1 MNNNTLSINTQSV
14 NNIKKQILEYK
25 KKLIEL
31 ENQLYE
37 YEKNQAIFNVDIL
50 ENLTLN
56 DNQKEIVHSDINN
69 ILVIACPGSGKTHT
83 LISRYIYQISKNII
97 KNDETIII
105 TFTKKSGMEL
115 TERLTNL
122 VPKHLPEYV
131 GSIHGYCYRILQKY
145 NNINYT
151 VLDETDTKEFIKNI
165 IDKHIPDTEIKPEL
179 DMKALIK
186 SKIFLIIENTFN
198 DYPIDIKKAIKKFKL
213 TEYYNIIN
221 NILNIYK
228 KNKTEMKLLDFND
241 LLVLFCKFIN
251 TKKAENYLSTVKN
264 IFFDEYQDVN
274 PIQNYILKILSKNAK
289 VMVVGDDSQAI
300 YKFRGSDI
308 KFIYDFE
315 KEFENTKQF
324 KLEINYRSTPS
335 IVNFCQNIIENNSK
349 QFKKDVKS
357 NQNEEGIKPRVI
369 GFESKKEQFDFIISD
384 IKDKLNSGESLKDM
398 VVLARKNYSLDEIEL
413 ELFSNNIKVIKSL
426 GISLLNK
433 SHIKDLLAFLTV
445 LVNDKSYLH
454 WKRIIA
460 LHPNVGMLT
469 ANNIID
475 LNSQNMLEN
484 ISNYINENNKT
495 NINTSL
501 IKLVEFYKKL
511 LMLSEKEKIKEIV
524 IYLEN
529 LMIMNKTKKIEEK
542 MYEINTLLNFFYLN
556 KNININDFINDLYLN
571 KEMDYV
577 EEKDTLFL
585 STVHGSKGLEWKY
598 VYLID
603 FNSKE
608 FPSIKS
614 KFYQDEFEEMEEERR
629 LFYVASSRAK
639 QYLNITYVYDYHPY
653 NFTTVSPLIKELNVN
668 NYISMNTDLSLI
680 KRTGII
686 SQDVKTYLNIVG
698 YKKLYD
704 LYKNIDYNYQNLNV
718 YLDIPKYLKN
728 SNNSII
734 IGNFMD
740 YLISKMIYNNLPD
753 IVNKFDL
760 NINNRHSFPKDL
772 YYKYIDHLEDW
783 KDNLDLFLKIA
794 SFEYKNKD
802 KLNDNLNLFL
812 LSENSVDYYKKLEI
826 KIINYIKSLKPKII
840 NCHYNL
846 TYGNIKAE
854 ADLLIQS
861 NNKSYLIEFK
871 TSNNEICNLQNIT
884 QCQLYSYLCHKKGIN
899 IDSIILINLMDGNI
913 HKLDISKDNSNICK
927 NVKKLI
933 YN

>member
-1 MNNNTLSINTQSV
+1 MVDIISL
-14 NNIKKQILEYK
+14 KKQILEYK
-25 KKLIEL
+25 KKVIEL

-37 YEKNQAIFNVDIL
+37 YEKNQAVFNIDIL

-56 DNQKEIVHSDINN
+56 DNQKEIVYSDNNN

-83 LISRYIYQISKNII
+83 LISRYMYQISKNII

-115 TERLTNL
+115 NERLSNTI
-122 VPKHLPEYV
+122 PKHLPEYV

-151 VLDETDTKEFIKNI
+151 VLDESDSKDLVKNI
-165 IDKHIPDTEIKPEL
+165 IDNMQSIDNNIIDNNIIDEIK
-179 DMKALIK
+179 ALLK
-186 SKIFLIIENTFN
+186 TKIFLIMENSFN
-198 DYPIDIKKAIKKFKL
+198 NYPIDIKSAIKKFKL
-213 TEYYNIIN
+213 TEYTSIIN
-221 NILNIYK
+221 NILTTYK
-228 KNKTEMKLLDFND
+228 DTKKKMKLLDFND
-241 LLVLFCKFIN
+241 LLTMFCKFI
-251 TKKAENYLSTVKN
+251 TSKKAENYLQTVKN

-274 PIQNYILKILSKNAK
+274 PIQNFILKILSKNAK

-308 KFIYDFE
+308 KFIYNFE
-315 KEFENTKQF
+315 KEFDNCKKY
-324 KLEINYRSTPS
+324 KLEVNYRSTPS
-335 IVNFCQNIIENNSK
+335 IVNFCQNIIENNTK

-357 NQNEEGIKPRVI
+357 NQTEEGIKPLVI
-369 GFESKKEQFDFIISD
+369 GYENSKEQFDFIIND
-384 IKDKLNSGESLKDM
+384 IKEKLNSGEKLKDM
-398 VVLARKNYSLDEIEL
+398 VILARKNSSLDQIEL
-413 ELFSNNIKVIKSL
+413 ELVSNNIKVIKSL

-433 SHIKDLLAFLTV
+433 SHIKDLLAFLTIII
-445 LVNDKSYLH
+445 NNNSIIH

-460 LHPNVGMLT
+460 LHPNVGMTT

-475 LNSQNMLEN
+475 LNSPNIIEN
-484 ISNYINENNKT
+484 ISNYIKVSNQKL
-495 NINTSL
+495 INTSL
-501 IKLVEFYKKL
+501 EKLVNFYKKL
-511 LMLSEKEKIKEIV
+511 LMLNEKDKIKEIV

-542 MYEINTLLNFFYLN
+542 MYEIYTLLNFFYLN
-556 KNININDFINDLYLN
+556 KNITINDFINDLYLN

-585 STVHGSKGLEWKY
+585 STVHGAKGLEWKY

-603 FNSKE
+603 FNSRE

-614 KFYQDEFEEMEEERR
+614 KFYQEEFEEMDEERR

-639 QYLNITYVYDYHPY
+639 QYLYITYVYNYHPY
-653 NFTTVSPLIKELNVN
+653 NFTTVSPLIKELNNN

-686 SQDVKTYLNIVG
+686 SQDVKTYLNVIG

-704 LYKNIDYNYQNLNV
+704 LYKKIEYTENNNMNL
-718 YLDIPKYLKN
+718 YLDVPKYLKN
-728 SNNSII
+728 DII
-734 IGNFMD
+734 IGSFMD
-740 YLISKMIYNNLPD
+740 YLVSKMIYNNLPE

-760 NINNRHSFPKDL
+760 NINNRHNFPKDL

-783 KDNLDLFLKIA
+783 KDNLELFFKIA
-794 SFEYKNKD
+794 TFENKNINQDVKNG
-802 KLNDNLNLFL
+802 LCSFL
-812 LSENSVDYYKKLEI
+812 LSENCIKYYKKLET

-840 NCHYNL
+840 NCHFNL
-846 TYGNIKAE
+846 NYGNMKAE
-854 ADLLIQS
+854 ADILVQS
-861 NNKSYLIEFK
+861 EYNSELIELK
-871 TSNNEICNLQNIT
+871 TSKNEICNLTNIT
-884 QCQLYSYLCHKKGIN
+884 QCQMYSYLCHKKGIN
-899 IDSIILINLMDGNI
+899 INSIILINLMDGNI
-913 HKLDISKDNSNICK
+913 HKLSNNINNNICK
-927 NVKKLI
+927 DVKKLI